1 MKRLFSGVKPTGTLH
16 LGNYFG
22 AMRQFVS
29 LAEQYDSMFMV
40 ADYHSI
46 NAKRDPQELRENIYD
61 IARAYLAIGL
71 NPETTTIFQQSQV
84 SEHTEAT
91 WVFNNLVP
99 VSLLMQAHAYK
110 DALANGKEAN
120 MGLFDYP
127 ILMAAD
133 ILLYDTE
140 VVPVG
145 KDQKQHIEYAR
156 EVAAKFNNTYG
167 EMFIEPQEHILDD
180 VAVVPGVDG
189 RKMSKSYDN
198 TIPLFGNREAL
209 QRTVMSIVTD
219 STGERPEHVYNIHK
233 LVRSEETLASLYEE
247 HRGKYKTLKEALIED
262 LDTFVSPLRERYE
275 AIDNAQ
281 VAEVLARGS
290 ARARERAAAKMQEVR
305 NRIGVQ
311 L

>member
-1 MKRLFSGVKPTGTLH
+1 MKKLFSGVKPTGTLH

-22 AMRQFVS
+22 AMRQFVE
-29 LAEQYDSMFMV
+29 LAPQYESTFMV

-46 NAKRDPQELRENIYD
+46 NAQREASELRSNIYD

-71 NPETTTIFQQSQV
+71 DPEKTTIFQQSQV
-84 SEHTEAT
+84 PEHTEAT

-110 DALANGKEAN
+110 DAVANGKEAN

-140 VVPVG
+140 IVPVG

-156 EVAAKFNNTYG
+156 EVAAKFNNAY
-167 EMFIEPQEHILDD
+167 EHLFVEPQEHILDD
-180 VAVVPGVDG
+180 VAVVPGIDG
-189 RKMSKSYDN
+189 RKMSKSYKN
-198 TIPLFGNREAL
+198 IIPLFGTREEL
-209 QRTVMSIVTD
+209 QAAVMAIVTD
-219 STGERPEHVYNIHK
+219 SQGDRPEHVYNIHR
-233 LVRSEETLASLYEE
+233 LVKSEEELDDLYTRES
-247 HRGKYKTLKEALIED
+247 GKYKALKEALIED
-262 LDTFVSPLRERYE
+262 LDAFLTPLRERYQS
-275 AIDNAQ
+275 IDDAQ
-281 VAEVLARGS
+281 VLKVLEDGSERARG
-290 ARARERAAAKMQEVR
+290 RASQKMNAVR
-305 NRIGVQ
+305 KAVGVM